1 MKDIKS
7 ALKNSLIP
15 AMATPLTEDL
25 NLNLPSLEKLIN
37 FLVEAGVG
45 GLFVGGTT
53 GEGILM
59 PLAQRMALHESSI
72 DMAAGRVPVLV
83 HVGANTTAESVSLS
97 KHAAAVGADAV
108 VAVGPYFYPV
118 DDRAQ
123 VAYFQAIADSAS
135 GIPFFAYDIPQMAVN
150 GLNPGLVKAMRK
162 EISSFSGFKSSRP
175 DAQMVR
181 QLIDAAGEGLIV
193 LVGNERIALGTM
205 ALGAHGHISGIS
217 TAVPEPFVSMMK
229 AFTAGDID
237 LARSYQRKI
246 NLLSDYLPAGGR
258 IGAIKRILTE
268 RGIDAGPAVPPRPMP
283 ADDWPGWSQMRKI
296 IE

>member
-59 PLAQRMALHESSI
+59 PFAQRMALHESSI
-72 DMAAGRVPVLV
+72 DMAAGRVPVLI

-150 GLNPGLVKAMRK
+150 GLNPGLVKAMRQ

-205 ALGAHGHISGIS
+205 ELGAHGHISGIS

-229 AFTAGDID
+229 AFAAGDID